1 MFNYTRHGSHLDIH
15 RQVNEEDMVYVY
27 NGILLSHRKNEIRP
41 FSVTWKDLGFPRW
54 PSGKEPTC
62 QCRSIRD
69 ADLIPGSGR
78 APGGGHGDPLQC
90 SFLENP
96 TDRGA
101 RWALVH
107 RVAQS
112 QTRLKWLSTRAQ
124 MDLGII
130 ILSKWSKSDKD
141 KYHDISYMWNLK
153 KWYKWIYLWSK

>member
-1 MFNYTRHGSHLDIH
+1 MQLWSCSRHRENLPSNETSTENGVKRFRKISSQFCFLNTRFLSAGMFNYTRHGSHLDIH
-15 RQVNEEDMVYVY
+15 QQVNEEDMVYIY

-69 ADLIPGSGR
+69 AGSIPGSGR
-78 APGGGHGDPLQC
+78 APGGGHGHPLQC

-101 RWALVH
+101 QWALAH

-112 QTRLKWLSTRAQ
+112 QT
-124 MDLGII
+124 
-130 ILSKWSKSDKD
+130 
-141 KYHDISYMWNLK
+141 
-153 KWYKWIYLWSK
+153 